1 MKALVA
7 FLIVSFCLINQGCD
21 RIYAFFDKRGAEEKE
36 LIGVVNPLEKNPR
49 VEEIQKLLKIYGY
62 NPGTIDGILGAQTR
76 NSIEAFQ
83 KDNNLTLSRFM
94 DQETWQRL
102 KIFEDN
108 QFIVNQELN
117 LQLVQKILKREGF
130 NPGLIDGTWGAQTK
144 AALMSFQK
152 KNGLKP
158 DGKIGYKTLTQLAA
172 HLP

>member
-1 MKALVA
+1 MKALMA
-7 FLIVSFCLINQGCD
+7 FLIVFFCLMVQGCD
-21 RIYAFFDKRGAEEKE
+21 QLYAFLDKRGAEEKD
-36 LIGVVNPLEKNPR
+36 LIGDVNPFEKNSQA
-49 VEEIQKLLKIYGY
+49 EEIQKLLKIYGY

-83 KDNNLTLSRFM
+83 RDNNLTPSRFM

-117 LQLVQKILKREGF
+117 LRLVQKILKREGF

-158 DGKIGYKTLTQLAA
+158 DGKIGYKTLTQLATR
-172 HLP
+172 LP